1 MSAFLSIGMYVHVY
15 AYKLC
20 VHLCRSICVCMHARA
35 RACVHAHVRLPCAY
49 KLYKGINQSFV
60 DFFYLWAKPFKQ
72 VGRTFKRVIIFSPY
86 R

>member
-1 MSAFLSIGMYVHVY
+1 MCAFVSQY
-15 AYKLC
+15 LC
-20 VHLCRSICVCMHARA
+20 VYARA
-35 RACVHAHVRLPCAY
+35 RARVCVHAYVRLPCAY

>member
-1 MSAFLSIGMYVHVY
+1 MSMCMHINYACIHV
-15 AYKLC
+15 A
-20 VHLCRSICVCMHARA
+20 VFVCVCVCVCARA
-35 RACVHAHVRLPCAY
+35 RVPCAY